1 MSYRPRI
8 LIVDDEPELSTSL
21 KGCLGYKNYDIATAN
36 TGKEALELFNNYDFD
51 LVLLDVVM
59 PQMSGYQVME
69 YINEHKPDI
78 PVVLMTAYAPVDF
91 TKEDLP
97 KGAHD
102 YLMKPFDLE
111 QLVTTVQNALN
122 RE

>member
-21 KGCLGYKNYDIATAN
+21 KGCLGYKNYEIATAN
-36 TGKEALELFNNYDFD
+36 NGEQAVELFNNYDFD

-59 PQMSGYQVME
+59 PEMSGYQVMN
-69 YINEHKPDI
+69 YIHEKKPEI

-97 KGAHD
+97 EGAHS
-102 YLMKPFDLE
+102 YLIKPFDLE
-111 QLVTTVQNALN
+111 ELVTAVQSALN
-122 RE
+122 KG